1 MVQSS
6 QCWKICS
13 AMSMDYDLP
22 RLNAE
27 KAALIHELF
36 GKRVLASQDLT
47 EDLARRLDTYSPGKP
62 TE

>member
-1 MVQSS
+1 
-6 QCWKICS
+6 
-13 AMSMDYDLP
+13 MSMDYDFP
-22 RLNAE
+22 RLNAD

-47 EDLARRLDTYSPGKP
+47 EDLARRLDTHSPGKP